1 MADKISTLADEL
13 AGAIRESGS
22 RKTSAYDTPAVVRR
36 VDGSTAWVHIP
47 GGVDETP
54 VQLTVAAS
62 AGDTVQVR
70 VSGGRA
76 WMVGN
81 ASAPPTDD
89 RVAVAAREKADEAAQ
104 VAEAAET
111 LGTEAREV
119 AQAAARI
126 AADTEQHFWFTETG
140 ADTGAHI
147 TEVTQEDFLADPDNG
162 GGNLLARSNG
172 IALREGLIE
181 LATLQQSGMDINTYD
196 NGGNAV
202 NIAHLGYGE
211 GNAQS
216 GTAIAPYYTLGTRK
230 TTASA
235 YDSTSTYDVGDL
247 CIYGGAVYVCVV
259 KIAVAEPWT
268 DYHWKRD
275 IGNYSVAM
283 GNNVIASGSCSH
295 AEGNGTIANGWL
307 AHAEGEGALAAGSYS
322 HAEGSYTTAAN
333 FNSHAE
339 GYSTYAGSYAHA
351 EGHSSKASGY
361 ASHAQNQGTTASYNF
376 QTTIGQFNDNQNDTA
391 LEIGNGTDDANRSNA
406 LTVDWSGLINA
417 GTTAGIDS
425 ALTTL
430 GWSSVKDGSLL
441 GIQALLEKIL
451 DRLALYDKPLVTN
464 ANWSSGTLSVPGS
477 SKYRVFEV
485 VQGGAATI
493 CTRYGNDLR
502 GFSLSGNSTANN
514 WNQYVRAFG
523 ATADWST
530 EVWTLEWAKQLSHVT
545 SSGYHTSGT
554 TQAVTEIRGLI
565 PLQNA

>member
-1 MADKISTLADEL
+1 MADTDRLAKEL
-13 AGAIRESGS
+13 AGIIRGSGS
-22 RKTSAYDTPAVVRR
+22 RQTKAYDTPATVRR
-36 VDGSTAWVHIP
+36 IDGSTAWVHIP

-54 VQLTVAAS
+54 VQLTIAAS
-62 AGDTVQVR
+62 VGDTVQVR

-119 AQAAARI
+119 ARAAAKI
-126 AADTEQHFWFTETG
+126 AGDTEQHFWFTETG
-140 ADTGAHI
+140 TDTGAHI
-147 TEVTQEDFLADPDNG
+147 TEKTQEDFLADPDSG

-172 IALREGLIE
+172 IAVRDGMVELAQFAAEGIE
-181 LATLQQSGMDINTYD
+181 LSNSQMNVFRAKTSGTTSTTRVWDTIFNGAFSTGEVFSVTRVYGTLSGSIGFSLYNFSAFSSDSASFTAGTSGSDTLTVTGASASITYD
-196 NGGNAV
+196 GASTFNITISASGNIQQLRAELDRV
-202 NIAHLGYGE
+202 EI
-211 GNAQS
+211 
-216 GTAIAPYYTLGTRK
+216 IDAPYFTLGTR
-230 TTASA
+230 A
-235 YDSTSTYDVGDL
+235 GDT
-247 CIYGGAVYVCVV
+247 GGF
-259 KIAVAEPWT
+259 
-268 DYHWKRD
+268 
-275 IGNYSVAM
+275 S
-283 GNNVIASGSCSH
+283 
-295 AEGNGTIANGWL
+295 
-307 AHAEGEGALAAGSYS
+307 
-322 HAEGSYTTAAN
+322 
-333 FNSHAE
+333 
-339 GYSTYAGSYAHA
+339 
-351 EGHSSKASGY
+351 
-361 ASHAQNQGTTASYNF
+361 
-376 QTTIGQFNDNQNDTA
+376 TTIGESLYAEKLGEVAIGRYNKQDVGGYRLFSIGDGINDTYRKD
-391 LEIGNGTDDANRSNA
+391 IFSVNT
-406 LTVDWSGLINA
+406 SGVINA
-417 GTTAGIDS
+417 GLPAGLNS
-425 ALTTL
+425 LLSTL
-430 GWSSVKDGSLL
+430 GWSDAKADGLL
-441 GIQALLEKIL
+441 IIQTLLEKIL
-451 DRLALYDKPLVTN
+451 DRIALYDKPLVTN